1 MVYKACRGYEMSK
14 QKSRRQFLEEFGAFS
29 SGAAFLNSPLN
40 MFISSVIGS
49 SLTSSMAHAQSV
61 KPRRYVN
68 IQLYGAPP
76 RWMFDLMMNAY
87 GANDTPILNSP
98 MIGTRYVDAARY
110 TDLEYRTVLKNG
122 IRVPLIWQN
131 NVPAPGVGNTRPMSD
146 LLNNYLSLQGI
157 TTENPGHP
165 GSSALHFRPSGA
177 KTTLGALSADGS
189 DAFIPAV
196 NMTAQYFM
204 FLSLKGKSPVTLNTS
219 GNMIQTLL
227 DPFISQASADF
238 KTNKAKVNLKA
249 ALSAATSALNT
260 ATQTDQLNSQTL
272 IESQKSA
279 ENLLNS
285 SFGNLTTEWTTLKA
299 KYQDLITRSL
309 AMTLPGINDKIIG
322 SADTAARGGEYQLR
336 VEGNIV
342 RFADLRELV
351 SLTTLNV
358 GRMADQFALTEYVL
372 KNNLSYS
379 ITMSFDHL
387 IGLKTLAGSNTAATH
402 NSDEH
407 YTGKVPS
414 LLLNSLFFTAISSC
428 LLELISIL
436 KTVDIWKDTVI
447 DFGGEF
453 NRHPNSLA
461 SGSEHGFKGKS
472 VSLFSGAFNNT
483 MVLGNVSAS
492 TNMNLSWGLGTP
504 VAMLGSQLRMTHMA
518 ATIAHL
524 LGTPNPVTSASSLV
538 TLIDGTLTAN
548 YELAKRT

>member
-1 MVYKACRGYEMSK
+1 MSK
-14 QKSRRQFLEEFGAFS
+14 QKSRRQFLEEFGAFT
-29 SGAAFLNSPLN
+29 SGTAFLNSPLN
-40 MFISSVIGS
+40 MFISSIIGS
-49 SLTSSMAHAQSV
+49 SLTSSMAHAQSL

-76 RWMFDLMMNAY
+76 RWMFDLMLNAY
-87 GANDTPILNSP
+87 GTNDTPALNSP

-110 TDLEYRTVLKNG
+110 TDVEYRTVLKNG

-165 GSSALHFRPSGA
+165 GSSALHFRPAGA
-177 KTTLGALSADGS
+177 KTSLGALSADAS

-196 NMTAQYFM
+196 NLAAQYFM

-249 ALSAATSALNT
+249 ALGAATSALNT

-285 SFGNLTTEWTTLKA
+285 SFGNLTTEWTSLRA

-309 AMTLPGINDKIIG
+309 AMTLPGINDKPIG
-322 SADTAARGGEYQLR
+322 STDTAARAGEYQLR

-351 SLTTLNV
+351 SLTTRNV

-387 IGLKTLAGSNTAATH
+387 IGLKTGTGLNTAANH

-414 LLLNSLFFTAISSC
+414 LLLNSLFYTAMSSC
-428 LLELISIL
+428 LLELISVL
-436 KTVDIWKDTVI
+436 KTADIWKDTVI
-447 DFGGEF
+447 DLGGEF
-453 NRHPNSLA
+453 NRNPNSVS

-472 VSLFSGAFNNT
+472 VSLLSGGFNNT

-492 TNMNLSWGLGTP
+492 TNINLSWGLGTP
-504 VAMLGSQLRMTHMA
+504 VTGLGSQLRMTHMA
-518 ATIAHL
+518 ATIAHIL
-524 LGTPNPVTSASSLV
+524 RTPNPVTSASSLV
-538 TLIDGTLTAN
+538 TLNETTNQLSPNI
-548 YELAKRT
+548 ELAKRT